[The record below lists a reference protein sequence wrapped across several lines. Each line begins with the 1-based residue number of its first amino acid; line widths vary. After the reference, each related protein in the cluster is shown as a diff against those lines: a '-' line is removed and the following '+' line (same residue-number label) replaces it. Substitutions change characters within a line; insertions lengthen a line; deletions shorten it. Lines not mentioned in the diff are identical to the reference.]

1 MIGKMAFMSCTALTS
16 VNIPKSVTLIAE
28 EAWKGVC
35 NDKSIFEAGN
45 TVHECEIITDFC
57 NDVNAGGGLVLP
69 DEITEIGKDAFK
81 NCWRLKSITIPA
93 SVKTIGY
100 AAFRGSGL
108 VSINFA
114 DNSLLGE
121 IGIMAFMYC
130 FSLKSITI
138 PASVT
143 KIGQEAFHESGLNCI
158 EFEDNSLLREI
169 GAEAFRHCKGLISII
184 IPASVE
190 MIGYEAFR
198 GSGLEFLNFKDNSKG
213 RSLLREIGTLAF
225 YNCSGLN
232 SITIPASVEIIGPGA
247 FDQNSGLESI
257 NFKDNSQLVEIGNSA
272 FRRCEELKMISIPEN
287 VQKIGIRAFE
297 ACASLKTVSIPPGM
311 EVIGDKA
318 FMSCTALTS
327 VNIPKSV
334 TSIGENA
341 WKGVCKDKSIFEAGN
356 TVHDCKILG
365 NRM

>member
-16 VNIPKSVTLIAE
+16 VNIPKSVTLIGE

-35 NDKSIFEAGN
+35 KDKSIFEAGN

-69 DEITEIGKDAFK
+69 DEITEIGRDAFK
-81 NCWRLKSITIPA
+81 NCRWLKSITIPA

-108 VSINFA
+108 VSINFE

-121 IGIMAFMYC
+121 IGVKAFMNC

-143 KIGQEAFHESGLNCI
+143 MIGQSAFHESGLNSI
-158 EFEDNSLLREI
+158 KFEDNSLLREI
-169 GAEAFRHCKGLISII
+169 GVQIFCHCASLISII

-198 GSGLEFLNFKDNSKG
+198 GSGLKSLDFKDNSKD

-225 YNCSGLN
+225 GNCPGLT
-232 SITIPASVEIIGPGA
+232 SITIPASVEIIGEGA
-247 FDQNSGLESI
+247 FGFNTGLESI
-257 NFKDNSQLVEIGNSA
+257 NFKDNSQLVEIGDRA
-272 FRRCEELKMISIPEN
+272 FGRCEELKMISIPE
-287 VQKIGIRAFE
+287 
-297 ACASLKTVSIPPGM
+297 
-311 EVIGDKA
+311 
-318 FMSCTALTS
+318 
-327 VNIPKSV
+327 
-334 TSIGENA
+334 
-341 WKGVCKDKSIFEAGN
+341 
-356 TVHDCKILG
+356 
-365 NRM
+365 